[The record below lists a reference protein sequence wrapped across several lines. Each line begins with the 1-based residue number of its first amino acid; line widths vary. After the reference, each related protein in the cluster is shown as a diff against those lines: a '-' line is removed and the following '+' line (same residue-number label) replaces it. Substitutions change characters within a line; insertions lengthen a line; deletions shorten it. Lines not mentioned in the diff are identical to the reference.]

1 MAKSIACPNCK
12 FPNFAGAAECLLCK
26 TSLEGVEAVELDA
39 SERTEDEA
47 VAYLC
52 CHPFPP
58 EPLYEGARLSL
69 GRTRKADITLP
80 HHSISRRHGAVSVA
94 AGVVRFEDLSS
105 NGSFINGKRVEG
117 SVDLRPGDV
126 LTLGPYDLEI
136 VSERPPASEEDDAAE
151 NTSELDFTSLM
162 SGLLEETS
170 IFEVLQGLEY
180 NGKTGTLSLIAGRLR
195 GTLVV
200 REGQP
205 WSATLGDLR
214 DEDAVLRMTELEE
227 GRFIFHSTVG
237 EGPRTMDTR
246 LTALLLEASRQRDE
260 HATQLDVDPPTLT

>member
-12 FPNFAGAAECLLCK
+12 FPNFPGAAECLLCK
-26 TSLEGVEAVELDA
+26 TSLEGVEAVELEPGA
-39 SERTEDEA
+39 RTEAEA

-80 HHSISRRHGAVSVA
+80 HHSISRQHGSVSVS
-94 AGVVRFEDLSS
+94 AGTVRFEDLSS

-117 SVDLRPGDV
+117 SVELRPGDV
-126 LTLGPYDLEI
+126 LTLGPYDLELLA
-136 VSERPPASEEDDAAE
+136 ERPPAGEEDDAAE

-180 NGKTGTLSLIAGRLR
+180 NSKTGTLSLIAGRLR

-200 REGQP
+200 REGKP
-205 WSATLGDLR
+205 WSASLGDLR
-214 DEDAVLRMTELEE
+214 DEEAVLRMTELKE

-237 EGPRTMDTR
+237 EGERTMESR

-260 HATQLDVDPPTLT
+260 LSTQLDLDPPTLS

>member
-26 TSLEGVEAVELDA
+26 TSLEGVEAVELA
-39 SERTEDEA
+39 VSERTDGQA
-47 VAYLC
+47 VGFLC

-58 EPLYEGARLSL
+58 EPLHEGARLSL

-80 HHSISRRHGAVSVA
+80 HHSISRSHGAVSVA
-94 AGVVRFEDLSS
+94 EGVIRFEDLSS

-117 SVDLRPGDV
+117 SVTLRPGDV
-126 LTLGPYDLEI
+126 LTLGPYDLELLA
-136 VSERPPASEEDDAAE
+136 ELPAEQDDDAAE

-180 NGKTGTLSLIAGRLR
+180 NAKTGTLSLIAGRLR
-195 GTLVV
+195 GTLIV
-200 REGQP
+200 REGKP

-214 DEDAVLRMTELEE
+214 DDEAVLRMTTLEE

-237 EGPRTMDTR
+237 EGERTMETR

-260 HATQLDVDPPTLT
+260 HATQLDADPPSFS